1 MHKQHA
7 DPDPS
12 ANIPAWGHASTSV
25 ANMWARN
32 RTGSRGYPRLAAVL
46 GASVKCVAASTSME
60 GVPVTANEVRRI
72 LAGDRPLSVSSTDAS
87 LISGYRDAMS
97 FVLRRADDQ
106 AFRWDAEL
114 IRTIHD
120 FVLVVC

>member
-1 MHKQHA
+1 
-7 DPDPS
+7 
-12 ANIPAWGHASTSV
+12 
-25 ANMWARN
+25 
-32 RTGSRGYPRLAAVL
+32 
-46 GASVKCVAASTSME
+46 ME